1 VGGLDPSK
9 IFLILVI
16 VLIVVG
22 PERLPGAARQL
33 GGMWRE
39 LNRMREKVEQEIR
52 SAVPDIDLS
61 KIPTS
66 PSQAITGYL
75 TGLVSGQTDASQDG
89 AATSADASA
98 GESVAATERPRS
110 VAASRGASWRGGY
123 EQDRA
128 RPTRQPLLGRQHPTS
143 ARRPPSVPSS
153 SSTNALSADTVFVF
167 DEPSMN

>member
-1 VGGLDPSK
+1 MGGLDPSK

-16 VLIVVG
+16 VLIIVG

-75 TGLVSGQTDASQDG
+75 TGLVSGQTEASLDSV
-89 AATSADASA
+89 ATSADTSA
-98 GESVAATERPRS
+98 GESVAATERPRY
-110 VAASRGASWRGGY
+110 VAASRRASWHGEY
-123 EQDRA
+123 HQDHA
-128 RPTRQPLLGRQHPTS
+128 QSTRQSLLGGQHPTS

-153 SSTNALSADTVFVF
+153 SPSNALSADTVFVF

>member
-1 VGGLDPSK
+1 MGGLDPSK

-39 LNRMREKVEQEIR
+39 LNRVREKVEQEIR
-52 SAVPDIDLS
+52 STLPDIDLS

-66 PSQAITGYL
+66 PGQAITGYL
-75 TGLVSGQTDASQDG
+75 SGLVSGQTDASLDS
-89 AATSADASA
+89 AATSADTSA
-98 GESVAATERPRS
+98 GESIATTERPRS
-110 VAASRGASWRGGY
+110 VAARRGASWRGEY
-123 EQDRA
+123 ERDHA
-128 RPTRQPLLGRQHPTS
+128 QPLLGGQHPTS
-143 ARRPPSVPSS
+143 ARRPPAVPSS
-153 SSTNALSADTVFVF
+153 SSSNALSADTVFVF